1 MSGINPRIIEALM
14 EIDTKDKRIIEF
26 IEEIIRKE
34 AINLETNT
42 GQRSSKR
49 YYKELIDKYFENG
62 SGSDQECI

>member
-49 YYKELIDKYFENG
+49 YYKELIDKYFENDSG
-62 SGSDQECI
+62 SGQECI